1 MRRPIIAALLLALS
15 STTSSTAFALP
26 APQMRATSFDQLAQ
40 PLPLPYSE
48 TANADAA
55 VAKARA
61 QAKAQH
67 KRLLIDLGGNWC
79 LDCRIL
85 SGTMDLAELAAWVR
99 RHYVVVTVD
108 VGRFDKNLQI
118 PARYGIRDR
127 LKGVPSLL
135 IVDPR
140 TDKLINAGNTA
151 ALADARSMNP
161 QGLADYLA
169 KYAG

>member
-1 MRRPIIAALLLALS
+1 MRRLATAALLLALS
-15 STTSSTAFALP
+15 GSSLAATP
-26 APQMRATSFDQLAQ
+26 SPRMRATSFEQLAQ
-40 PLPLPYSE
+40 PLPLPYDE
-48 TANADAA
+48 AINADAA
-55 VAKARA
+55 VAKARTQARA
-61 QAKAQH
+61 QN

-85 SGTMDLAELAAWVR
+85 AGTMELPELAAWVR

-140 TDKLINAGNTA
+140 SDKLVNAGNTA

-169 KYAG
+169 RYAG

>member
-1 MRRPIIAALLLALS
+1 MRHLAAAALLLVLS
-15 STTSSTAFALP
+15 GAADAADRTP
-26 APQMRATSFDQLAQ
+26 RVRAQSFEQLAQ
-40 PLPLPYSE
+40 PLPLPYDE
-48 TANADAA
+48 AGNANAA
-55 VAKARA
+55 VARAKA
-61 QAKAQH
+61 QARSQH

-85 SGTMDLAELAAWVR
+85 AGTMELPDLAAWVR

-108 VGRFDKNLQI
+108 IGRFDKNLQI
-118 PARYGIRDR
+118 PAHYGIRER

-140 TDKLINAGNTA
+140 TDRLVNAGNTA

>member
-15 STTSSTAFALP
+15 STASSTAFALP
-26 APQMRATSFDQLAQ
+26 APPMRATSFEQLAQ

-48 TANADAA
+48 SANADAA

-85 SGTMDLAELAAWVR
+85 AGTMELPELATWVR

-108 VGRFDKNLQI
+108 IGRFDKNLQV
-118 PARYGIRDR
+118 PAHYGIRDR

-140 TDKLINAGNTA
+140 TDTLINEGNTA